1 MSTPP
6 RRATRQQA
14 AVADML
20 GQHETFRSAQEWH
33 ALLRAAGDPVG
44 LATVYRT
51 LQSLAEAGEVD
62 VLRTDAGETLYRA
75 CSTAHHHHL
84 LCRECGFTVEVDGP
98 AVDTRFLASSTTSAD
113 FSVEPLPL
121 AVAFE
126 AWATAVASAHGFAL
140 PRHTVEVTG
149 LCPKC
154 APGTS
159 PE

>member
-75 CSTAHHHHL
+75 CSAAHHHHL

-98 AVDTRFLASSTTSAD
+98 AV
-113 FSVEPLPL
+113 
-121 AVAFE
+121 E

-149 LCPKC
+149 LCPRC
-154 APGTS
+154 APATSPGVTTS